1 MQMQMQSVNG
11 LQKDKKGSIKHKQN
25 FIEGAVIL
33 TIGMLLVKIVGAL
46 FKIPLA
52 NIITEN
58 GMGYFGTAYAFY
70 SVVYSL
76 ATAGFPIAVARM
88 VAENYS
94 LKRYND
100 IRKIRRVSF
109 PVFLIMGIIGTL
121 CMVIG
126 APLYTKAVGNSGAFL
141 SMAVLSPSIIFCC
154 LSSVY
159 RGYYEGLSNMLPTA
173 VSQITES
180 LSKLLL
186 GLSAALCTVYFL
198 NGEFAQYGTVLGEA
212 LSASDAALK
221 VYSLAAAASISG
233 VTLGSFFSFL
243 YLFIY
248 HKRKGDGITKEM
260 YRMSPMPHKS
270 KSVAKKLLLTAI
282 PIGIGAL
289 AMSIATLID
298 STLLQNKLGE
308 IMAADP
314 ATVLQMYEGL
324 IPKENLSDVST
335 IPNFL
340 WGCYSNAMTVFML
353 VGSVTQA
360 IGISALPGLTEAYT
374 KKNKAQIKKNVESV
388 LRVTGLFCIPAG
400 VGICVLSE
408 PIAKFIYGSTSGSNI
423 TAKIL
428 VVLGIAA
435 IFAALTT
442 PITSMLQAVGRMEI
456 PVIFIVSSLVIK
468 VLINYF
474 VCSIPEINILG
485 AGTGT
490 LICYLFVTVAEL
502 IAIKKVTKANV
513 SVKDAMLRP
522 FIAALFCGAA
532 AYLMSNLIKNI
543 GLDIKL
549 NCVLSIVFAVI
560 IYAVSVLLLKAVTK
574 DEILM
579 LPKGEKISKILEKH
593 GWIR

>member
-1 MQMQMQSVNG
+1 MQSVNEPD
-11 LQKDKKGSIKHKQN
+11 KTKKGSIKHKQN

-33 TIGMLLVKIVGAL
+33 TVGMLLVKIVGAL

-58 GMGYFGTAYAFY
+58 GMGFFGTAYAFY

-100 IRKIRRVSF
+100 IRKIRRVSL
-109 PVFLIMGIIGTL
+109 PIFLITGTVGTL
-121 CMVIG
+121 CMIIG

-141 SMAVLSPSIIFCC
+141 SMVVLSPSIIFCC

-186 GLSAALCTVYFL
+186 GLSAALLTVYIL
-198 NGEFAQYGTVLGEA
+198 NGEFAQYGTVFGEA
-212 LSASDAALK
+212 LSSADAALK
-221 VYSLAAAASISG
+221 VYSYAAAASILG
-233 VTLGSFFSFL
+233 VTLGSLFSFL

-260 YRMSPMPHKS
+260 YRMSPLPHS
-270 KSVAKKLLLTAI
+270 GKSVAKKLLLTAI

-308 IMAADP
+308 MMVVDP
-314 ATVLQMYEGL
+314 YTVLEMYKGL
-324 IPKENLSDVST
+324 IPEENLSDIST
-335 IPNFL
+335 VPNFL

-360 IGISALPGLTEAYT
+360 IGISALPGLTEAHT
-374 KKNKAQIKKNVESV
+374 QKNKAEIKKNIESV

-400 VGICVLSE
+400 IGICVLSE
-408 PIAKFIYGSTSGSNI
+408 PVAKFIYGFGTGSSI
-423 TAKIL
+423 TARIL

-435 IFAALTT
+435 IFAALST
-442 PITSMLQAVGRMEI
+442 PLTSMLQAVGRIEI
-456 PVIFIVSSLVIK
+456 PVIFIISSLVIK

-513 SVKDAMLRP
+513 SIKDAILRP
-522 FIAALFCGAA
+522 FIASLFCGAT
-532 AYLMSNLIKNI
+532 AYVVSNLLKNI

-549 NCVLSIVFAVI
+549 NCIVSIMAAVI
-560 IYAVSVLLLKAVTK
+560 VYAVSVLLLKAVTK
-574 DEILM
+574 NEILM